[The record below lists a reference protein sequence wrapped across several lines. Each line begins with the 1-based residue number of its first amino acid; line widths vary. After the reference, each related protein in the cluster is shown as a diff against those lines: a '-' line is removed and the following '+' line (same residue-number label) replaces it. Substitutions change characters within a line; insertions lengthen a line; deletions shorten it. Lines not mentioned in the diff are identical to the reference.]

1 MSARANKLVSML
13 TLLLY
18 VLFVGLTA
26 AVLFLIASALFG
38 RGEELGPLP
47 EGTTATVLPAE
58 GISGADVRALRF
70 QQVTRGYKAG
80 EVDWALSRLAARIDE
95 LQWELAHVRGA
106 VGAGVPRGTS
116 PFPAQPEPQFPAQTE
131 ARFPAQPA
139 PPRTVRQSADPETPS
154 PLAGLTGGFPV
165 AAGPDESGT
174 PAHGAT
180 DDSGAPNSGPS
191 PETPR

>member
-1 MSARANKLVSML
+1 MSML

-106 VGAGVPRGTS
+106 VGPGFHGGPRRFRRNPNRSFRRKPKLGFRRS
-116 PFPAQPEPQFPAQTE
+116 P
-131 ARFPAQPA
+131 RRRA
-139 PPRTVRQSADPETPS
+139 PSGS
-154 PLAGLTGGFPV
+154 PP
-165 AAGPDESGT
+165 
-174 PAHGAT
+174 
-180 DDSGAPNSGPS
+180 
-191 PETPR
+191 TPRPRPRWPV